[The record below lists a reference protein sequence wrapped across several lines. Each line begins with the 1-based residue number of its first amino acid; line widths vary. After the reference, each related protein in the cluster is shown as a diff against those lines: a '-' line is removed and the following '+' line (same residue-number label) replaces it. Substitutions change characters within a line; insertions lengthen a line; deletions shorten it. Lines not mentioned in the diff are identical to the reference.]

1 MCVCWPWPRFVII
14 DNIAYMCTRVCVC
27 SGLGHVGYCVCVV
40 CYYNNLCVYLNCKLP
55 WPWPRLVIL
64 TMTCVCVCVCV
75 LVLALASLVIVCVVC
90 YCNVFA
96 SMVSRLG
103 LGLGWLD

>member
-14 DNIAYMCTRVCVC
+14 ENIAYMCTRVCVC

-90 YCNVFA
+90 YC
-96 SMVSRLG
+96 MCLPQ
-103 LGLGWLD
+103 W

>member
-1 MCVCWPWPRFVII
+1 MCVCF
-14 DNIAYMCTRVCVC
+14 
-27 SGLGHVGYCVCVV
+27 GLGLVGYCVCVV
-40 CYYNNLCVYLNCKLP
+40 CYNNLCVYLNCKL
-55 WPWPRLVIL
+55 PWPRLVIL

-75 LVLALASLVIVCVVC
+75 CSCFGIGLVGYCVCCVLL
-90 YCNVFA
+90 YVFA

>member
-1 MCVCWPWPRFVII
+1 MYTCVCVFV
-14 DNIAYMCTRVCVC
+14 CF
-27 SGLGHVGYCVCVV
+27 GLGLVGYCVCVV

-75 LVLALASLVIVCVVC
+75 FLFWPWPRWLLCVLCVMC
-90 YCNVFA
+90 
-96 SMVSRLG
+96 LPQ
-103 LGLGWLD
+103 W